1 MRSQKVIA
9 MTGDVD
15 HGSLRV
21 LFTGRP
27 AGVCCEGDI
36 DLCTRRVLVRAL
48 ATAVERTD
56 GDLYADLRGVDF
68 VDVGGLRVLA
78 ETAFGMAGGRRLIVD
93 GLRPHTRRIVELC
106 GWTEVLT
113 TGPGTVT
120 TVG

>member
-1 MRSQKVIA
+1 MRTQKVIA

-15 HGSLRV
+15 HGSLRI

-27 AGVCCEGDI
+27 AGVYCEGDI
-36 DLCTRRVLVRAL
+36 DLGTRRVLTRAL
-48 ATAVERTD
+48 AMAVERTG
-56 GDLYADLRGVDF
+56 GDLYADLHGVDF

-78 ETAFGMAGGRRLIVD
+78 ETAFGMVGGRRLIVD

-106 GWTEVLT
+106 GWTEVLSV
-113 TGPGTVT
+113 GPGTVT

>member
-1 MRSQKVIA
+1 

-15 HGSLRV
+15 HGSLRI
-21 LFTGRP
+21 LFTDRP
-27 AGVCCEGDI
+27 VGVCCEGDI

-48 ATAVERTD
+48 AMAVERTA
-56 GDLYADLRGVDF
+56 GDLYADLHGVDF

-93 GLRPHTRRIVELC
+93 GLRPHTRRIVALC
-106 GWTEVLT
+106 GWTDVLT
-113 TGPGTVT
+113 TGPDTVT